1 METRQMLCTINYY
14 FKGRFWLEPLKTL
27 AEKSFCKVRS
37 KYVKM
42 VNPLYEE
49 INALWDIKHP
59 ELKGVKME
67 GDILDEY
74 DQYVA
79 KMTDHM
85 ILSTYGRYPGNLL
98 FKGMS
103 NPETADFRLVCRFN
117 KRMYVDYDL
126 TILKED

>member
-14 FKGRFWLEPLKTL
+14 FKGNFWFGPLKAL
-27 AEKSFCKVRS
+27 AEKSFMKIRS
-37 KYVKM
+37 KYVKL

-49 INALWDIKHP
+49 INALWYIKHP
-59 ELKGVKME
+59 ELKGVGME

-74 DQYVA
+74 DRYVS
-79 KMTDHM
+79 KMTNNM

-98 FKGMS
+98 FKGMT

-117 KRMYVDYDL
+117 KHMYVDYDL
-126 TILKED
+126 TIIKED